1 MKTAKDILHNK
12 ISKHVIFEF
21 GGGIII
27 RHNGLNAN
35 LIIEA
40 MEEYASQFKP
50 TPSSTE
56 INQHYFQS
64 ICEEHEF
71 VEVEYTRTG
80 TNEKSYTIQCK
91 KCGFSIPTTPSST
104 LDGTHAM
111 IKMACDTSSIVDLER
126 EVKGIIGDCTCGEI
140 YTSRKMIA
148 PDCNWCNNGQD
159 LIELIK
165 GRQTTSQKGLDEL
178 IEWAKEEEKHQP
190 TGRVSFIELITKA
203 TELLTKN

>member
-40 MEEYASQFKP
+40 MEEYASQSKP

-80 TNEKSYTIQCK
+80 TNEKSYTTQCK

-126 EVKGIIGDCTCGEI
+126 EAE
-140 YTSRKMIA
+140 
-148 PDCNWCNNGQD
+148 
-159 LIELIK
+159 ELYQPPQTDTGYELYNVWEVIDAERAAYIK
-165 GRQTTSQKGLDEL
+165 GRQTTSQKRLVEL